1 MLPFFTRPSLKVCFT
16 LLNMPFPQGWDLPL
30 GQQFT
35 QGAVLGPTIAYR
47 RREGKNLFQVWVLD
61 HYRPVGIEDLGE
73 EGEGWVVIFGE
84 DNAFSGLH
92 GDLLQS
98 ISLWS
103 L

>member
-16 LLNMPFPQGWDLPL
+16 LLNMPFPQAWDLPL

-35 QGAVLGPTIAYR
+35 QGAVLGPTIAYYY
-47 RREGKNLFQVWVLD
+47 LWVLD